1 MRLYSDVPTRKSAG
15 RRLLGYLLPRPIGE
29 WFTGNLQLL
38 QPHESPIG
46 GTVAN
51 RPGAVLHFI
60 PRDLRRGVVR
70 GLRCIGRYWSP
81 ERLRGTTGVHACRSP
96 DDGSLATATR
106 RRGAARA
113 GIRRSYIYIHFIHF
127 TASPRSRSP
136 ATASRRPARSPC
148 AASVSSLRA
157 GASRGSS
164 APRRRCRG

>member
-1 MRLYSDVPTRKSAG
+1 MRRYAPTRLTEAPSYAPTTDTYAPTLRLYSDVPTRKSAG
-15 RRLLGYLLPRPIGE
+15 RRLRGYLLPRPIGE

-127 TASPRSRSP
+127 TASPR
-136 ATASRRPARSPC
+136 
-148 AASVSSLRA
+148 
-157 GASRGSS
+157 
-164 APRRRCRG
+164 